1 VPELPEVETIRQQ
14 LAKEVVGRKVKAVSV
29 TNGRVV
35 RRHASAKDFRAL
47 LEGRSLK
54 SVGRLGKYLIV
65 GLDNGSHLVIHLGMS
80 GQIHKAKSVK
90 EVKEKHTH
98 VVITFTQGG
107 ELRFIDPRT
116 FGEMFISTPP
126 PEGTKVAIAP
136 SAQVA
141 MGGEGNATR
150 AAVPELA
157 GLGFDPVEDVM
168 SWERF
173 AVVLR
178 HHKMGV
184 KTFLTDQEIISG
196 IGNIYAD
203 ETLFGAGLRYDRV
216 TDSLSTTE
224 VRRLWRSMV
233 EILAEAIKH
242 GGSTLADEQ
251 FVDIWGK
258 PGNFQTFHE
267 VYAREGLP
275 CRRCRRPIV
284 KVKHQS
290 RSTFLCEHCQI

>member
-1 VPELPEVETIRQQ
+1 MPELPEVETIRQE
-14 LAKEVVGRKVKAVSV
+14 LSKEVVGRKVKAVTV
-29 TNGRVV
+29 TNGKLV
-35 RRHASAKDFRAL
+35 RRHSSAKDFRTQ
-47 LEGRSLK
+47 LEGRTIK
-54 SVGRLGKYLIV
+54 SVGRLGKYCIL

-80 GQIHKAKSVK
+80 GQLHKAKSAK

-107 ELRFIDPRT
+107 ELRYIDPRT
-116 FGEMFISTPP
+116 FGELFISTPP
-126 PEGTKVAIAP
+126 PEGTKVPTAP

-150 AAVPELA
+150 QAVPELA

-184 KTFLTDQEIISG
+184 KSFLTEQDIISG

-203 ETLFGAGLRYDRV
+203 ETLFGAGLRYDRA
-216 TDSLSTTE
+216 TDELSTTE

-242 GGSTLADEQ
+242 GGSTLPDEQ
-251 FVDIWGK
+251 FVDIFGK
-258 PGNFQTFHE
+258 PGTFQNFHE
-267 VYAREGLP
+267 VYGREGLA

-290 RSTFLCEHCQI
+290 RSTFFCEHCQI